1 MPRES
6 EPHATAPACH
16 MEKPLWRCARGELPP
31 NIALMHLFMAA
42 PDAAS
47 AAGVI
52 QRMLVRVGTG
62 VEADRIRAAHDLWRT
77 TEGAWQVVK
86 STLAGLDHDRTAM
99 NKVAHWSKA
108 FDRAA
113 GISPAAGVALYS
125 LGSEHLLRQITE
137 EVVGRMREW
146 DLVNREH
153 MLLEIG
159 CGAGRFVSAL
169 AANAR
174 LVIGI
179 DISDAMLR
187 LARDRC
193 CSIANACF
201 VRTSG
206 HDLAAFADS
215 SIDLVY
221 AIDCFPYLV
230 LTNHDLAARHFDESV
245 RVLRPG
251 GRLLVLNYSYRGS
264 FERDRCDVAKL
275 ADTFALRLIRNGT
288 QDLSLWD
295 GMAFLLQ
302 KPG

>member
-1 MPRES
+1 
-6 EPHATAPACH
+6 
-16 MEKPLWRCARGELPP
+16 
-31 NIALMHLFMAA
+31 MHLFMAA

-52 QRMLVRVGTG
+52 QRMLVRFGTG
-62 VEADRIRAAHDLWRT
+62 VEADRIRATRDLWRT
-77 TEGAWQVVK
+77 TDGAWEVVK
-86 STLAGLDHDRTAM
+86 STLAGLDHQTVPL
-99 NKVAHWSKA
+99 NEITHWGKA

-125 LGSEHLLRQITE
+125 LGSEKLLKQITA
-137 EVVGRMREW
+137 EVVGRMHEW
-146 DLVNREH
+146 GLVDPNYV
-153 MLLEIG
+153 LLEIG

-174 LVIGI
+174 LVVGI
-179 DISDAMLR
+179 DISNVMLR
-187 LARDRC
+187 LAREKC
-193 CSIANACF
+193 CSIANARF
-201 VRTSG
+201 IRTSG

-215 SIDLVY
+215 SMDLVY

-230 LTNHDLAARHFDESV
+230 LTDPDLAVRHVGESV

-251 GRLLVLNYSYRGS
+251 GRLLVLNYSYRAS
-264 FERDRCDVAKL
+264 SDRDRRDIAEL
-275 ADTFALRLIRNGT
+275 AESFGLRLIRNGT

-295 GMAFLLQ
+295 GLAFLLQ